1 MLLVR
6 FYKYAKEIPWFFR
19 LNMIVGYLLGWFSFV
34 LSLLMLLVIP
44 SVPGYKTVIAVV
56 LFGAYFYTL
65 LRMRKEMIIEPEA
78 ISSMKIDSSTKEMLN
93 KSLKNLL

>member
-1 MLLVR
+1 MLAR

-19 LNMIVGYLLGWFSFV
+19 LNMIVGYLLGWFGFV
-34 LSLLMLLVIP
+34 FSLLMLLVIP
-44 SVPGYKTVIAVV
+44 SVPGYKTVLAVV

-78 ISSMKIDSSTKEMLN
+78 ISAMKIDSGITETLE
-93 KSLKNLL
+93 KSLKSLL

>member
-6 FYKYAKEIPWFFR
+6 FYKYATDFPWFIR
-19 LNMIVGYLLGWFSFV
+19 LNLIVGYLLGWFSFV

-44 SVPGYKTVIAVV
+44 SMPGYKTVLAVI
-56 LFGAYFYTL
+56 LFGANFYVL
-65 LRMRKEMIIEPEA
+65 LRMRKEMVIEPEI
-78 ISSMKIDSSTKEMLN
+78 ISSMKIDSGIKKTLD